1 MGLQESDMTE
11 QLSINKY
18 MKKKVKSKYL
28 QLGEK
33 HIIIKYRF
41 PTLLSEFLYI
51 KWMQKQSWK

>member
-51 KWMQKQSWK
+51 K